1 MNWEHQ
7 LDLRDDRA
15 RAVYEPRAVLAEFGT
30 MLPAEGV
37 TVRVHDSTAD
47 LRYLVL
53 PRRPEGT
60 EGWTREELAAVVTR
74 DAMIG
79 VREVKV

>member
-74 DAMIG
+74 DSMIG

>member
-1 MNWEHQ
+1 M
-7 LDLRDDRA
+7 
-15 RAVYEPRAVLAEFGT
+15 YEPRAVLAEFGT
-30 MLPAEGV
+30 ALPAEGV
-37 TVRVHDSTAD
+37 AVRVHDSTAD

-74 DAMIG
+74 DSMIG
-79 VREVKV
+79 VREVKVRKEHMGLSDVL